1 MAVEYALAMM
11 RVRWS
16 LVLTIAALPLLLAGC
31 PSSGGGDD
39 DDDDDA
45 ATTPTATPTPMTV
58 SGTLVNYSGS
68 PLPSESVLLNGTLLT
83 TDGAGAFTLADVT
96 PPYTLAY
103 YNIGSDAATV
113 YLGVTRPDPTITII
127 SGATDR
133 TATVSGTISPTLGGT
148 PSIDLSIP
156 SPPIYSVSG
165 GSFGPNAYTNRLF
178 KWFSTPSIT
187 TTVYVCRYDEDANN
201 NITNIIDFVAQP
213 VTWNDGTAPTQNFT
227 MGAAGEGSLTGTVTV
242 PGGYVITNVSADS
255 QIAETGVLR
264 LGSTTASTFS
274 FITLDVAGA
283 TASVSANAEPASAG
297 ADDGFGIAFFVGPPT
312 SAATLVVPTMSSFTA
327 PAPLAILAPATTIS
341 WNTPITASGHSLSIS
356 PDDFTGTRLS
366 IYTVSSSI
374 ELPDLSLL
382 FVTLES
388 EPYSMRAISFSTSF
402 SPDALLEA
410 GGGSPFPT
418 TGSFTATYS
427 SALHVAGP

>member
-1 MAVEYALAMM
+1 M
-11 RVRWS
+11 RPQRLLTLL
-16 LVLTIAALPLLLAGC
+16 LVLAAGSLLLAGC
-31 PSSGGGDD
+31 PSKGGGDD

-113 YLGVTRPDPTITII
+113 YLGVTRPDPTMTII
-127 SGATDR
+127 TGTTDR
-133 TATVSGTISPTLGGT
+133 TATVSGTISPALGGT

-165 GSFGPNAYTNRLF
+165 GSVGPNAFTNRLF
-178 KWFSTPSIT
+178 KWFSTTSIT
-187 TTVYVCRYDEDANN
+187 TTVHVCRYDEDANN
-201 NITNIIDFVAQP
+201 KVTNIIDYASQP
-213 VTWNDGTAPTQNFT
+213 VTWTDGTAPTQNIT
-227 MGAAGEGSLTGTVTV
+227 MGAAGEGALTGTVTV
-242 PGGYVITNVSADS
+242 PGGYRISDVSADS
-255 QIAETGVLR
+255 QIGGTGVLR

-274 FITLDVAGA
+274 FITLDVTGA
-283 TASVSANAEPASAG
+283 TASVSANAEPIAAG
-297 ADDGFGIAFFVGPPT
+297 PDDGFGIAFFAGAPT
-312 SAATLVVPTMSSFTA
+312 SVATLAVPAMSSFTA
-327 PAPLAILAPATTIS
+327 PAPLATLSPATTIS
-341 WNTPITASGHSLSIS
+341 WNTPITATGHSLSIS
-356 PDDFTGTRLS
+356 PEDFSGTRLS
-366 IYTVSSSI
+366 IYTASSSI
-374 ELPDLSLL
+374 EFPDISLL
-382 FVTLES
+382 FATLES
-388 EPYSMRAISFSTSF
+388 EPYSMRVISFSANFT
-402 SPDALLEA
+402 PDTLLE
-410 GGGSPFPT
+410 GGSGLPFPT